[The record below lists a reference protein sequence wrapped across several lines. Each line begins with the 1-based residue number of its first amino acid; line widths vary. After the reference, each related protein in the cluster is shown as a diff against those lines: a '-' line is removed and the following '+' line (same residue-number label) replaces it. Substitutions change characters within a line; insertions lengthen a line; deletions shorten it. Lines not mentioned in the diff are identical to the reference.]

1 MARLFTKLIVGVCS
15 GLTYGCGYGPC
26 GELEVGDRVK
36 IEITEI
42 VRGTRCMAE
51 SPLGIGTVLELNVE
65 KEVEGEFCINMTGS
79 VVDSNGVIGFAPR
92 GIDEIEEIASGD
104 FFGVYTMNPPPN
116 ACSNWIEL
124 GLDMPFG
131 KKSSVSTLMDI
142 STAPCGE
149 ESSCKTDYRV
159 IATRL

>member
-1 MARLFTKLIVGVCS
+1 MARSFTKLVVIACS
-15 GLTYGCGYGPC
+15 GLTHGCDYGPC

-42 VRGTRCMAE
+42 VGGARCMAE
-51 SPLGIGTVLELNVE
+51 SPLGIGTVLELTVE
-65 KEVEGEFCINMTGS
+65 ETIHGESCVSTTGS
-79 VVDSNGVIGFAPR
+79 VVDSNGVVWFGR
-92 GIDEIEEIASGD
+92 QGISNAEEISHGD
-104 FFGVYTMNPPPN
+104 FFGHYTMNPPPN

-131 KKSSVSTLMDI
+131 KKSSVSTLMGV
-142 STAPCGE
+142 STAPCE
-149 ESSCKTDYRV
+149 DLPCKTDYRV